1 MKKLINA
8 ILLAFVLTVFN
19 QYEEVAAQQPM
30 SENQRQLLIA
40 QYEEEL
46 DVYTIGRK
54 VNLNDLLGTA
64 QKLSELD
71 PQNVSIV
78 RFSVYYYRENGQP
91 QKAIEYCANVLESN
105 TSDTVKLEAATQLG
119 DIYYNEYN
127 NKSEAKRFVDY
138 AITLVQRQYTR
149 AQIEEFVNDGKTEVN
164 NMEWSGKTN
173 IIKELYILKS
183 EIEDDNPTFESKTEI
198 EEMNVLED
206 RQYNIKYRTDWEVIF
221 R

>member
-19 QYEEVAAQQPM
+19 QYEIVTAQQSM
-30 SENQRQLLIA
+30 SEDQRQLLIA
-40 QYEEEL
+40 QYEKEL

-71 PQNVSIV
+71 PQNASIV
-78 RFSVYYYRENGQP
+78 RFSIYYYRENGQP
-91 QKAIEYCANVLESN
+91 QKAIEYCANILESN
-105 TSDTVKLEAATQLG
+105 TSNVDKLEAATQLG

-127 NKSEAKRFVDY
+127 NKNEARRFVNY
-138 AITLVQRQYTR
+138 AIALVQQQYTL
-149 AQIEEFVNDGKTEVN
+149 AQIEELVNDGKTEIN
-164 NMEWSGKTN
+164 TLEWSGKTN
-173 IIKELYILKS
+173 TIKELYILKS
-183 EIEDDNPTFESKTEI
+183 EIEDDNPTFESRTEVEGI
-198 EEMNVLED
+198 GIVED
-206 RQYNIKYRTDWEVIF
+206 KQYNIKYRTDWEVIF